1 MAGAIKN
8 KTEYTKRY
16 CDIDGI
22 DLRGDGSGIDPRRLA
37 FSENVYR
44 DPSVGGV
51 AVESIPGFRRL
62 ARLSGKINGIHRQ
75 NIGDGEEYLIIHAG
89 NVLYRLKKS
98 KPDSPEALV
107 PLTEEMPDTKSHSY
121 SKGGSLFIIDGTGI
135 TQIKSDGSVLR
146 IGNGEGYVPTTFKNG
161 IPHEQRNLASSRFRE
176 IYEFGNAERLYRRS
190 DDLVFEADSDGKS
203 CTLTA
208 TKSTVTGE
216 IYVPAYAKIGEDTY
230 RVRAI
235 GDYAFAGRTS
245 VTSVHIAD
253 GVTSIGRFAF
263 KDCSSIVSIEFSAS
277 TESIGEGAFWAC
289 GKLSK
294 LYLGR
299 SLVRIG
305 ENAFVEVPLS
315 GVTVSFGMDEATA
328 KKIDGFDQLSSAK
341 KVYLAENPKEYFA
354 IPIMTPLERI
364 ESVLISGSTLES
376 YSVSSKET
384 GDIPRYLYFAGQ
396 RSSAEGAEVVINGV
410 AASGE
415 YSVYEERD
423 DFISRSGKDT
433 GVISGCTV
441 SASFDGR
448 IFLAGNPKYPNTVF
462 YSCEAKYGEAD
473 EVYFG
478 TLSYFDDGV
487 ATYSTVAMVPV
498 KDTLAVFKSGDDGGG
513 SIFCHEVK
521 NDNPL
526 LVSSYPVLNIHAG
539 FGIGG
544 AAISMLDEAVFLS
557 GTGVY
562 SLERGSLGSA
572 KVTPRSRSVTP
583 RIAAL
588 SDRRDAELLSWR
600 GYIVLRIGSDV
611 LLGDPSA
618 TRSSEPEYGWY
629 LLTGIGSWDDDRAVF
644 VYSAAAEGD
653 YAIHPDTDTEVTD
666 TVYSAD
672 SASGA
677 NVYFIIDEDGT
688 KYAVCPTGE
697 RRGGKFY
704 PPTAMLSDG
713 ELLFFGTENG
723 DLMLFNNDKRG
734 VPPEHIAARGD
745 FNGEEYRESF
755 GERIHPHFYSF
766 ASHAPRYALVTKSD
780 DCDAPHL
787 AKSTVTDSLAVKL
800 GTGGSHIRLEVS
812 TDGGKRSELCELSAK
827 RMDFSDLDFSDLS
840 FETGESFT
848 VGVKDR
854 SRGWCEKQIS
864 IYSDEYASPIS
875 VHSVSYRYKLSGKIK
890 RH

>member
-1 MAGAIKN
+1 MAGVIKS

-16 CDIDGI
+16 SDIEGM

-44 DPSVGGV
+44 DPSFGGG

-62 ARLSGKINGIHRQ
+62 ARLGGRINGIHRQ
-75 NIGDGEEYLIIHAG
+75 NLGDKEEYLIIHAG

-107 PLTEEMPDTKSHSY
+107 PLIEGMADAKSHSY
-121 SKGGSLFIIDGTGI
+121 SKGGSLFIIDGSSI
-135 TQIKSDGSVLR
+135 TRVKSDGSVLR
-146 IGNGEGYVPTTFKNG
+146 MGNGEGYVPTTFRNG
-161 IPHEQRNLASSRFRE
+161 IPHEQRNLAGSRFRE
-176 IYEFGNAERLYRRS
+176 TYEFGNAELLYRRS
-190 DDLVFEADSDGKS
+190 DDLVFEADGDGKS

-208 TKSTVTGE
+208 TKTAVTGE

-235 GDYAFAGRTS
+235 GDYAFANRTA

-253 GVTSIGRFAF
+253 GVRSIGRYAF
-263 KDCSSIVSIEFSAS
+263 KNCTAIISIECSAS
-277 TESIGEGAFWAC
+277 TESIGEGAFLGC
-289 GKLSK
+289 GELSR

-299 SLVRIG
+299 SLTSIG
-305 ENAFVEVPLS
+305 ENSFSEVPMPVATL
-315 GVTVSFGMDEATA
+315 SFGMDEATA
-328 KKIDGFDQLSSAK
+328 KKIAGFEQMSSANK
-341 KVYLAENPKEYFA
+341 LYLAENPKECFA
-354 IPIMTPLERI
+354 IPIMTPLESI
-364 ESVLISGSTLES
+364 ESVLISGLTLTS
-376 YSVSSKET
+376 YSVSNKQK
-384 GDIPRYLYFAGQ
+384 GDIPRYLYFVGR
-396 RSSAEGAEVVINGV
+396 RSSAEGAEVVINGI

-415 YSVYEERD
+415 YSVYEEKD
-423 DFISRSGKDT
+423 DFISRSGADT

-448 IFLAGNPKYPNTVF
+448 IFLAGNPRYPNTVF

-478 TLSYFDDGV
+478 SLSYFDDGV
-487 ATYSTVAMVPV
+487 ATYPTVAMVPV

-521 NDNPL
+521 SDSPL

-544 AAISMLDEAVFLS
+544 AAIPMLDEAVFLS

-572 KVTPRSRSVTP
+572 KVTPRSKSVNP
-583 RIAAL
+583 RIAA
-588 SDRRDAELLSWR
+588 SADIRGAELLSWR

-611 LLGDPSA
+611 LLGDPGA
-618 TRSSEPEYGWY
+618 ARSSEPEYGWY
-629 LLTGIGSWDDDRAVF
+629 LLTGIGSWDNDRAVF

-653 YAIHPDTDTEVTD
+653 FAVHPDAEGEVTD

-672 SASGA
+672 GASGS
-677 NVYFIIDEDGT
+677 NVYFVMDEDGT
-688 KYAVCPTGE
+688 RYAVSPTGE

-704 PPTAMLSDG
+704 PATAMLSDG

-723 DLMLFNNDKRG
+723 DLMLFNTDKRG
-734 VPPEHIAARGD
+734 VAPEHIASRD
-745 FNGEEYRESF
+745 NFDPEEYRESF
-755 GERIHPHFYSF
+755 GERIHPYFYSF

-780 DCDAPHL
+780 DCGSPHL

-800 GTGGSHIRLEVS
+800 GAGGSHIRLEVI
-812 TDGGKRSELCELSAK
+812 TDGGKCHELCELSAK
-827 RMDFSDLDFSDLS
+827 RMNFSDLDFSDLS

-875 VHSVSYRYKLSGKIK
+875 VQSVSYRYKLSGKIK